1 MATSNTIGAFT
12 TMAKTSVNG
21 DELSQAT
28 MSGTAGLRPPNMF
41 HRDEM
46 F

>member
-1 MATSNTIGAFT
+1 MGALT
-12 TMAKTSVNG
+12 TMAKTSING

-28 MSGTAGLRPPNMF
+28 FSGAAGLRPSNMF

-46 F
+46 C